1 MSGLTA
7 LVLGGSGEVGKQ
19 LVKELVGNSSF
30 SRVVLVTRRELD
42 VANVSDK
49 VEQKVVDF
57 DKLEEDFKEV
67 FSDTQVSEIVHCY
80 WLLFFYSLGHTGLLL
95 VAIL

>member
-30 SRVVLVTRRELD
+30 SRVLLVTRRDLD
-42 VANVSDK
+42 VAKTSDK
-49 VEQKVVDF
+49 VEQRMVDF
-57 DKLEEDFKEV
+57 DKLEEDFKDV
-67 FSDTQVSEIVHCY
+67 FKDAQVLDTGCY
-80 WLLFFYSLGHTGLLL
+80 CTIDGYSLIH
-95 VAIL
+95 